1 MNKKSKYKSS
11 TINNMKF
18 IDSENLYHKFIDP
31 NSMLVKIHDTVDF
44 SFVNSLCDG
53 IYSEQG
59 QNAYLPELAF
69 RVSFIQFYKGGI
81 SDNEVVRQ
89 CKTNL
94 EYRYFCNLAIDDNLF
109 DDCKLSRFRAELGAE
124 RFKDIFNSIVKKI
137 KNAGFIDADDVQYMD
152 SFLFLADVKLIS
164 INALI
169 SKAIQNVLDTMQT
182 KDVELENNTKRRDF
196 ELSEDEQKQRFVF
209 LVRKAQEL
217 LTSLKQD
224 HKLEKKTKDAKDILA
239 RIIKER
245 SAISDEGDI
254 RKKKSE
260 EEKNKIVNVSDSD
273 ARMMG
278 KNDVIQPS
286 YKAHVAMNKKRFI
299 TYTDTTHATVYD
311 GHYAP
316 YIIHELKQEGFSVP
330 ACVGD
335 THYGDSNFRKEMAD
349 QGTHVIA
356 PYRKNQAM
364 NACLTQDIMI
374 EAWAYN
380 HTEEYK
386 QHRKKR
392 SQIEPKQGEMKN
404 LHGMKRAKLR
414 GLQKV
419 RIQNYLSAIVTN
431 CKQFTTTLLAPA

>member
-152 SFLFLADVKLIS
+152 SFLFLADVKLVS
-164 INALI
+164 INALL
-169 SKAIQNVLDTMQT
+169 SKALQKAINSLGRI
-182 KDVELENNTKRRDF
+182 DVEVSVDSKRRDF
-196 ELSEDEQKQRFVF
+196 ELSEDEQKNRFVF
-209 LVRKAQEL
+209 LVKKIQKILSSVRNENNLPPQAQ
-217 LTSLKQD
+217 
-224 HKLEKKTKDAKDILA
+224 KDIAVL
-239 RIIKER
+239 R
-245 SAISDEGDI
+245 
-254 RKKKSE
+254 
-260 EEKNKIVNVSDSD
+260 
-273 ARMMG
+273 RME
-278 KNDVIQPS
+278 ND
-286 YKAHVAMNKKRFI
+286 Y
-299 TYTDTTHATVYD
+299 
-311 GHYAP
+311 
-316 YIIHELKQEGFSVP
+316 
-330 ACVGD
+330 
-335 THYGDSNFRKEMAD
+335 
-349 QGTHVIA
+349 
-356 PYRKNQAM
+356 
-364 NACLTQDIMI
+364 
-374 EAWAYN
+374 
-380 HTEEYK
+380 
-386 QHRKKR
+386 
-392 SQIEPKQGEMKN
+392 
-404 LHGMKRAKLR
+404 
-414 GLQKV
+414 
-419 RIQNYLSAIVTN
+419 
-431 CKQFTTTLLAPA
+431 